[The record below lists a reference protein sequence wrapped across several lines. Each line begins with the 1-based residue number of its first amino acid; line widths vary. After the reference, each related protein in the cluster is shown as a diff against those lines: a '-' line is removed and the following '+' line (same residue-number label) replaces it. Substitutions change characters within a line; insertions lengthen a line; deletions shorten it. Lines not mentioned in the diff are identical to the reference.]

1 MMEKFYLGRT
11 LCLLLFIAFNAMPAS
26 AAVIYAR
33 SGYAAD
39 IQTAINGAS
48 IGDTISVPAGRY
60 SFKGTVYAPDGI
72 YIRGAGETA
81 PSWQERQHQRAHD
94 HRRRQDG
101 NALQILR
108 HHDAG

>member
-1 MMEKFYLGRT
+1 MPCPRSPAPCDGVRDMMEKFYLGRT

-72 YIRGAGETA
+72 YIRGAGRDSTFLA
-81 PSWQERQHQRAHD
+81 RA
-94 HRRRQDG
+94 
-101 NALQILR
+101 ATS
-108 HHDAG
+108 A